1 MPFCDA
7 VALFNYWSQN
17 PPLHLMI
24 KAFLGIESE
33 EAEQPEN
40 NPAAMA
46 EAVMLLGPPRAGGVR
61 VEKLADA
68 PEIDRKRFEQ
78 LKRQNAR

>member
-7 VALFNYWSQN
+7 VAQFNYWSKN

-24 KAFLGIESE
+24 KAFLGIEGE
-33 EAEQPEN
+33 ETEQAEN

-46 EAVMLLGPPRAGGVR
+46 EAVRLLGPPRAGGVR

-78 LKRQNAR
+78 LKRQNAG